1 MRRHWLAIAALF
13 FTAAAWGATFPLIK
27 NVLRHIAPEPFIF
40 WRFTLAGLI
49 LMAVAAR
56 GGVLRRD
63 LVRPGLLLGL
73 LVFAGYWLQTTGLLT
88 VSSSRSAFLTGLYV
102 VMVPF
107 FDGAVYGMKIHR
119 KAWAASI
126 LAVIGT
132 AVLIGGFDARPNLGD
147 FLTLL
152 CAGAFAL
159 HVVLS
164 ARYSAAHSPSGI
176 AAVQVLFVG
185 VLAAPPS
192 LFAARTPMTAEV
204 TIVIIFTA
212 VVTTALAFAA
222 LMWGQARVTATEA
235 AVILSFE
242 PVAASITAVLWDREP
257 ITAAFICGALLIL
270 AAMVISQLPDATMRG
285 DAPHSGHQ

>member
-1 MRRHWLAIAALF
+1 
-13 FTAAAWGATFPLIK
+13 
-27 NVLRHIAPEPFIF
+27 
-40 WRFTLAGLI
+40 
-49 LMAVAAR
+49 
-56 GGVLRRD
+56 
-63 LVRPGLLLGL
+63 
-73 LVFAGYWLQTTGLLT
+73 
-88 VSSSRSAFLTGLYV
+88 

-107 FDGAVYGMKIHR
+107 FDGAVYGMRIRR
-119 KAWAASI
+119 KAWGASI

-152 CAGAFAL
+152 CAGVFAL

-192 LFAARTPMTAEV
+192 FFASRMPMTAEV

-270 AAMVISQLPDATMRG
+270 AAMVISQLPDATMRD

>member
-1 MRRHWLAIAALF
+1 MNRHWLAVAALF

-27 NVLRHIAPEPFIF
+27 NVLRYIAPEPFIF

-56 GGVLRRD
+56 GRVLSRAM
-63 LVRPGLLLGL
+63 VRPGLLLGV
-73 LVFAGYWLQTTGLLT
+73 LVFAGYWLQTRGLMT
-88 VSSSRSAFLTGLYV
+88 ITASRSAFLTGLYV
-102 VMVPF
+102 VIVPF
-107 FDGAVYGMKIHR
+107 FDGLVYGMRIPR
-119 KAWAASI
+119 RAWAASV

-147 FLTLL
+147 LLTLI
-152 CAGAFAL
+152 CAAVFAL

-164 ARYSAAHSPSGI
+164 ARYSAAHSPTAI

-192 LFAARTPMTAEV
+192 LFAPRMPMTAEV
-204 TIVIIFTA
+204 AIVIISTA

-222 LMWGQARVTATEA
+222 LMWGQSRVTATEA

-242 PVAASITAVLWDREP
+242 PVAASITAVVWDREP
-257 ITAAFICGALLIL
+257 ITTAFICGAVLIL
-270 AAMVISQLPDATMRG
+270 AAMVISQLADATMSL
-285 DAPHSGHQ
+285 DAAHSRHQ